1 MKNQTVKKSRKL
13 LSTLL
18 VCGTLLGA
26 VSAAG
31 AVLVDNGGSSSIAF
45 AEETPTVS
53 PTFTYDEVTQRKL
66 TIHKYSNPTDAEE
79 ATGTSEDEKKIDDTN
94 KPLANVTFKIQQ
106 VKPIAGSTS
115 STIIA
120 SDSTTYTLSGS
131 EQKKT
136 TGLTGTVEFDF
147 GSTSANDGVYLV
159 TEVSNPSAKIEMAKC
174 CGWYS
179 CSTSGN

>member
-1 MKNQTVKKSRKL
+1 MRFTSIQKYTQLRGGRKMKNQTVKKSRKL

-45 AEETPTVS
+45 AEETPTVP

-131 EQKKT
+131 EQKRQQ
-136 TGLTGTVEFDF
+136 
-147 GSTSANDGVYLV
+147 A
-159 TEVSNPSAKIEMAKC
+159 
-174 CGWYS
+174 
-179 CSTSGN
+179 